1 MIALLFGKFKTY
13 IILGAV
19 IILAFIA
26 IFILT
31 KRLNSMKAQR
41 DRWEQNY
48 KADSSSFIDKSGA
61 WVHSIGEKQLTIRE
75 LKNSKDSLTRS
86 LYEQAK
92 LMRLKDK
99 QIDHLL
105 TTKTSTRIDSVKI
118 PIVDTLIIFKGDT
131 LKRVSVFKSKWL
143 DATIAIE
150 EDSLNIIN
158 YEARDEIVVVINWY
172 KEGKWFF
179 AKWFERKK
187 WQANIKSLNPK
198 TNITYSN
205 NIKITGKKGR

>member
-1 MIALLFGKFKTY
+1 MIALLFAKFKTY
-13 IILGAV
+13 IILGGV
-19 IILAFIA
+19 ILLAFLM

-48 KADSSSFIDKSGA
+48 KADSSSFVDKSGA
-61 WVHSIGEKQLTIRE
+61 LVYSIQEKQLTIND

-99 QIDHLL
+99 QIDQLIS
-105 TTKTSTRIDSVKI
+105 TKTSTRIDSVKI
-118 PIVDTLIIFKGDT
+118 PIRDTLIIFKGDT
-131 LKRVSVFKSKWL
+131 LRRVSTFKSKWL

-158 YEARDEIVVVINWY
+158 YEARDEIIVVVNWY

-179 AKWFERKK
+179 PRWFENKK
-187 WQANIKSLNPK
+187 WEANIKSLNPQTK
-198 TNITYSN
+198 ITYSN